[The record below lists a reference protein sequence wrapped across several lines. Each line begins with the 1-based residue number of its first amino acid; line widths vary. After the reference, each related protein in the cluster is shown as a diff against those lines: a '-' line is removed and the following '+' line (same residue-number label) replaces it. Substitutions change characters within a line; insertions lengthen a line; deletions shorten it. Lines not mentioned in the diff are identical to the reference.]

1 VAYDKV
7 VGEQLERLC
16 NLLKNPGVNWSNVE
30 MRTNA
35 IHFLRS
41 FSQFATP
48 AQRDDLSEAMRARFG
63 LSPASLAFVIGCEDP
78 AKLEDALTPPELRPA
93 LDEMFPK
100 DGWLGRYVEFTR
112 GHEAPILFHF
122 WNGVSVLGATLS
134 RRVFF
139 EKHYYRVYPNHYVVL
154 VAPTGK
160 CKKSTALNI
169 AVGVLRDSNVI
180 EILSEKGTP
189 EGILDVM
196 ARQVTAKP
204 SAGGGATI
212 TSANPSL
219 FIHAPE
225 LGVFMGKQEFNE
237 GLVLMLTSI
246 ADCREG
252 PFDYVT
258 RTKGRLTLQSPSV
271 HLLGGITPDGL
282 AHSIPQSAFL
292 GGTISRFMFV
302 VQTDT
307 PRIFALPKPANATL
321 RAWLQAKLV
330 SFSNLTGPVSMTT
343 RAEEWYEAWYT
354 TARQEQHD
362 SLQLSGYF
370 ERKPDHLIRL
380 ALILT
385 ISEEL
390 PLELSE
396 STLQRALALL
406 ELTQKFMPEAFSIV
420 DATEQ
425 GRHYEV
431 VVEAITKAGG
441 KIDHSALL
449 KRVYRYGVNADLLSN
464 RIIPTLEQ
472 AGVVKEVRDTTKRV
486 HFYMLT
492 KR

>member
-1 VAYDKV
+1 MHDKV
-7 VGEQLERLC
+7 IGEQLDRLC
-16 NLLKNPGVNWSNVE
+16 NLLKSPSINWANVE

-41 FSQFATP
+41 FGQFVAPT
-48 AQRDDLSEAMRARFG
+48 QRDELAEAIRTRFG
-63 LSPASLAFVIGCEDP
+63 LSPASFAFAIGCEDP
-78 AKLEDALTPPELRPA
+78 AKLEDALTPPELRPS
-93 LDEMFPK
+93 LEELFPK
-100 DGWLGRYVEFTR
+100 GGWLGRYAEFTR

-122 WNGVSVLGATLS
+122 WNGVSVVGAALS

-139 EKHYYRVYPNHYVVL
+139 EKHYYRVYPNHYIVL

-160 CKKSTALNI
+160 CKKSTSLNI
-169 AVGVLRDSNVI
+169 AVGLLRDSNVI

-196 ARQVTAKP
+196 ARQVTAKA
-204 SAGGGATI
+204 SVGG
-212 TSANPSL
+212 TSISTANPSL

-258 RTKGRLTLQSPSV
+258 RTKGRLTLQSPAV

-292 GGTISRFMFV
+292 GGTISRFVFV
-302 VQTDT
+302 VQADT
-307 PRIFALPKPANATL
+307 PRIFALPKPADATL

-330 SFSNLTGPVSMTT
+330 SYSNLSGAVMMTPK
-343 RAEEWYEAWYT
+343 AEEWYEAWYAT
-354 TARQEQHD
+354 SRQEQHD

-396 STLQRALALL
+396 NTLQRALALL

-420 DATEQ
+420 DVTEQ

-464 RIIPTLEQ
+464 KIIPTLEQ
-472 AGVVKEVRDTTKRV
+472 AGVVKEVRDTTRRV